1 MPTVDFTKLENQKV
15 GILGGSFDPPH
26 LGHLRLAQAALESFS
41 LDLVVFMPA
50 KRNPLKARNLIASD
64 RQRLEMLSL
73 LIEDQENLKLSDL
86 ELISEEPSYTVD
98 SLRSIQSKAPK
109 AALYLLLGADNL
121 IDQDGRKTS
130 LKHWKE
136 KDQIFELAEIII
148 ASRGALG
155 IDKLKDQISEYY
167 SAEQLLELFSNLIE
181 LDLPVSATKLR
192 TLLAKE
198 QPIADGMLP
207 NALIAY
213 LKKKA
218 IYSEGY
224 SAGVSSAG
232 ASSED

>member
-50 KRNPLKARNLIASD
+50 KRIPLKARNLIASD

-121 IDQDGRKTS
+121 IDQDAVSYTH
-130 LKHWKE
+130 LT
-136 KDQIFELAEIII
+136 
-148 ASRGALG
+148 
-155 IDKLKDQISEYY
+155 
-167 SAEQLLELFSNLIE
+167 
-181 LDLPVSATKLR
+181 LPTK
-192 TLLAKE
+192 A
-198 QPIADGMLP
+198 
-207 NALIAY
+207 
-213 LKKKA
+213 
-218 IYSEGY
+218 
-224 SAGVSSAG
+224 
-232 ASSED
+232 